1 MPWCPPC
8 ARAECGGVP
17 SLRAAAL
24 LAGWLLCAGTVAV
37 AESLGIAGMTA
48 RQAYFG
54 GFDRNGDGRVDEE
67 EYLAYLRQ
75 GFDYLDVN
83 RDGRLDD
90 RELPA
95 GARRSVSRE
104 RRGHELAVRQAFR
117 RLDRDGNGWLD
128 VEELTAPPR

>member
-1 MPWCPPC
+1 M
-8 ARAECGGVP
+8 P
-17 SLRAAAL
+17 SLGAAAGRPRVTL
-24 LAGWLLCAGTVAV
+24 FAGWLLCAALPAA
-37 AESLGIAGMTA
+37 AESLGIAGTAA

-54 GFDRNGDGRVDEE
+54 GFDHNDDGRVDEE
-67 EYLAYLRQ
+67 EYLAYLQQ
-75 GFDYLDVN
+75 GFDYLDAN
-83 RDGRLDD
+83 GDGRLDD

-128 VEELTAPPR
+128 VDELTAPPR